1 MRRVAGRLFTCG
13 ILVVFL
19 SGLAGCQGTSGSQ
32 QKVTL
37 FNSKD
42 LSGWKPF
49 ASDSDIPVEQIWSV
63 RGGVIHCTGQR
74 NGYMRTERKYG
85 NYRLHV
91 EWRWPGEP
99 SNSGVLL
106 HASGRDKV
114 WPRCIECQLQAG
126 NAGDFVLI
134 GGTGLTQDGQKK
146 QDTSKAYVILPKKQ
160 PGIEKE
166 PGQWNTYEIVCFRDQ
181 LQCLVNGVLQNEGR
195 WLTDT
200 AGWIGLQSEG
210 GPIEF
215 RNITVEPVR

>member
-1 MRRVAGRLFTCG
+1 MRRVTGRLFTCG

-32 QKVTL
+32 KKVTL
-37 FNSKD
+37 FNGKD

-63 RGGVIHCTGQR
+63 RGGVIYCTGQR

-85 NYRLHV
+85 SYRLHV

-114 WPRCIECQLQAG
+114 WPRCIECQLKAG
-126 NAGDFVLI
+126 SAGDIVLMN
-134 GGTGLTQDGQKK
+134 GAGLTADGRNWQDPSKQFVVIRKK
-146 QDTSKAYVILPKKQ
+146 QQSS
-160 PGIEKE
+160 EK
-166 PGQWNTYEIVCFRDQ
+166 PAGQWNTYDI
-181 LQCLVNGVLQNEGR
+181 QCEKDAIRCTVNGVLQNEG
-195 WLTDT
+195 TGATAT
-200 AGWIGLQSEG
+200 AGWICLQSEG

-215 RNITVEPVR
+215 RNIYIEPLD